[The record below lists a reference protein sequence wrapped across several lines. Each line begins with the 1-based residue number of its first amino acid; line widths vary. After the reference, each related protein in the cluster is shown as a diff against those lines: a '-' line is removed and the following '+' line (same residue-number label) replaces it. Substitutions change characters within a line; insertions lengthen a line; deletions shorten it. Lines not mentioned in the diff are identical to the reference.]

1 MVEVRSVL
9 SVADMSG
16 VLQVRCV
23 GVSKRSRRGTAVV
36 GDKLLVSVQK
46 YNGRLW
52 KRGQKVRALLVR
64 SRKGTKTPSG
74 IRVSFDRNDVVLL
87 RDKGRPLRSR
97 LKGPLPYML
106 RLKGHGKLFALG
118 GRPV

>member
-23 GVSKRSRRGTAVV
+23 GVAKRSRRATAVV
-36 GDKLLVSVQK
+36 GDMLLVRIQK
-46 YNGRLW
+46 YNGNLW
-52 KRGQKVRALLVR
+52 KRGQKVRALLVQ
-64 SRKGTKTPSG
+64 SRKGVKRASG
-74 IRVSFDRNDVVLL
+74 IRVSFENNSVVLM
-87 RDKGRPLRSR
+87 REKGRPLRRR
-97 LKGPLPYML
+97 LKGPLPHVL
-106 RLKGHGKLFALG
+106 RLKGHGKIFALG